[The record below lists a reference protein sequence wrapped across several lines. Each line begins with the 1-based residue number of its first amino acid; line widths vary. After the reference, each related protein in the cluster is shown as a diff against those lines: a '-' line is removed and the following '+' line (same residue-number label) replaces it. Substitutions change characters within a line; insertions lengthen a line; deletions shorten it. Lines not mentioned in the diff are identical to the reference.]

1 MFLKESRSGHL
12 VQVLNLTELI
22 NPFEART
29 QVQFQQGEDLP
40 DPEYIRK
47 DTLVFPSGET
57 LPRCWLDS
65 HYRDSEISR
74 P

>member
-22 NPFEART
+22 NPFKSST
-29 QVQFQQGEDLP
+29 QVQFQQGEDLL
-40 DPEYIRK
+40 DPEYLSK
-47 DTLVFPSGET
+47 DTLVFPSGES
-57 LPRCWLDS
+57 LPRCWRDS
-65 HYRDSEISR
+65 HYRDGELSR